1 MFGRNNDGDQAELL
15 ARRMEQYEQT
25 LRVIYQRITESR
37 SHRHALGFNYE
48 QLMVSRRT
56 EIGKMI
62 EGLYSGN
69 DNVERATE
77 TEGDLCSI
85 RYQTVVQAGQI
96 LMKKLWEPVNATT
109 SHHCPNR
116 GSDSE

>member
-25 LRVIYQRITESR
+25 LRVMYQRITESR
-37 SHRHALGFNYE
+37 SHQHALGFNYE
-48 QLMVSRRT
+48 QLMVSHRT

-77 TEGDLCSI
+77 TEGDLCSMVPNGA
-85 RYQTVVQAGQI
+85 RFPHSPI
-96 LMKKLWEPVNATT
+96 LHYACSSLFKENNSAYL
-109 SHHCPNR
+109 
-116 GSDSE
+116 

>member
-25 LRVIYQRITESR
+25 LRVMYQRITESR

-48 QLMVSRRT
+48 QLMVSHRT

-69 DNVERATE
+69 DNVERETE
-77 TEGDLCSI
+77 TDGDLCSMVPNG
-85 RYQTVVQAGQI
+85 RARGQI

>member
-25 LRVIYQRITESR
+25 LRVMYQRITESL

-69 DNVERATE
+69 DNVERATPPHPNTSKYFTRIAE
-77 TEGDLCSI
+77 NVPKVLSSQCQKKVVTQC
-85 RYQTVVQAGQI
+85 YQACA
-96 LMKKLWEPVNATT
+96 LF
-109 SHHCPNR
+109 
-116 GSDSE
+116 